1 MLFVFLEDGTVDV
14 VADLAEAQRQYE
26 ALDVESD
33 VYRFYDGEGA
43 PLQATFPDRRERR
56 VLGVRMGE
64 ELGNFVLGPAGPDA
78 DPIEVALEETNVLNA
93 NRWFQSLEEL
103 RAHLGVRN

>member
-33 VYRFYDGEGA
+33 VYRFYDGDGT
-43 PLQATFPDRRERR
+43 PLEPVFPDRHERR
-56 VLGVRMGE
+56 VLGMRVGE
-64 ELGNFVLGPAGPDA
+64 ELGNFILRPAGPNA
-78 DPIEVALEETNVLNA
+78 DSIEVALEETNVLNG
-93 NRWFQSLEEL
+93 NPWFQSLEQI
-103 RAHLGVRN
+103 RAHFSARR